1 MSLQTVE
8 EQLRIHLTLQVQSHS
23 ATPTS
28 LIFPQYKQRG
38 KDKLFP
44 QRPIDFRDLILAWPV
59 FDANI

>member
-8 EQLRIHLTLQVQSHS
+8 EQLSIHLTLQVESHG
-23 ATPTS
+23 ARLTS
-28 LIFPQYKQRG
+28 LILPQYKQRG